1 MSQNVIQNQSL
12 LKHTSLEHIL
22 QQKHHN
28 TNLVFE
34 GASYLGI
41 IFANNKPPLALSASA
56 AKKGKLAC
64 NQLKKRTCCS

>member
-1 MSQNVIQNQSL
+1 MSQNAVQNQSL
-12 LKHTSLEHIL
+12 LKHITLEHIL

-41 IFANNKPPLALSASA
+41 ILANNKPPLVLSASA
-56 AKKGKLAC
+56 AKRDKLAC